1 MSEENQIAT
10 AQGRPVGM
18 VILIAIVIVGIAA
31 IFWGRVVMN
40 PQPEVF
46 LFNAGPT
53 KVFDVGEPRF
63 FPSVRIYVIA
73 LDDDGANKII
83 RALDAIARG
92 TGCTIALDPEDI
104 RGAIHNPLSRNGTY
118 KDPCS
123 GGVWALNG
131 IAITGTSAPLRTF
144 LITRPQPTDTEG
156 HPLIE
161 IEVIGRPNP
170 SATESPR

>member
-1 MSEENQIAT
+1 MSEEHTIPRT
-10 AQGRPVGM
+10 PGRPIGM
-18 VILIAIVIVGIAA
+18 FILIAIVIVGIAA
-31 IFWGRVVMN
+31 IFWGRLVMN

-53 KVFDVGEPRF
+53 KIFKVGEPHF
-63 FPSVRIYVIA
+63 FPSARIYVIA
-73 LDDDGANKII
+73 LDDDGAKKKV

-92 TGCTIALDPEDI
+92 TGCTVALDHEDL

-131 IAITGTSAPLRTF
+131 TAITGTSSPLRTF
-144 LITRPQPTDTEG
+144 RITRPQPTATNGD
-156 HPLIE
+156 PLIE